1 MGRLTADF
9 AKAFSRDLKKN
20 AKRRNWNLTELEK
33 SHRSGSGEHPG
44 NAGGAAPPPQH
55 AHPVRQ
61 LARAIRM
68 PCRQCRGL
76 ASDLVIERFS
86 RILRTHRQPRRIIPL
101 NRR

>member
-33 SHRSGSGEHPG
+33 VIDLVVENTPETLEEQK
-44 NAGGAAPPPQH
+44 ADLEAQMAAHDPSDYEGLGKLNE
-55 AHPVRQ
+55 Q
-61 LARAIRM
+61 L
-68 PCRQCRGL
+68 Q
-76 ASDLVIERFS
+76 SVIERFS
-86 RILRTHRQPRRIIPL
+86 RILRTHRQPRRIIPV

>member
-33 SHRSGSGEHPG
+33 VIDLVVENTPETLEELRRRHNMHTLSGT
-44 NAGGAAPPPQH
+44 
-55 AHPVRQ
+55 
-61 LARAIRM
+61 RAIRM

-86 RILRTHRQPRRIIPL
+86 RILRTHRQPRRIIPV

>member
-33 SHRSGSGEHPG
+33 VIDLVVENTPETLE
-44 NAGGAAPPPQH
+44 APPPQH

>member
-33 SHRSGSGEHPG
+33 VIDLHPG

-86 RILRTHRQPRRIIPL
+86 RVLRAYWQPRRIIPV

>member
-33 SHRSGSGEHPG
+33 VIDLVVENTPETLEELRRRHNMHTLSGK
-44 NAGGAAPPPQH
+44 
-55 AHPVRQ
+55 

>member
-33 SHRSGSGEHPG
+33 VIDLVVENTPET
-44 NAGGAAPPPQH
+44 
-55 AHPVRQ
+55 
-61 LARAIRM
+61 LEIRM

-86 RILRTHRQPRRIIPL
+86 RILRTHRQPRRIIPV